1 MAACN
6 TKVSKH
12 TMRIKVGIFFGGP
25 SREREISFAGGRTVY
40 DNLDKSLF
48 EAVPI
53 FVDSFRNWYLLDW
66 AYLYKGSIRDFF
78 PVVADLPDSP
88 HGFQVYQES
97 LGPLS
102 FPDFERMAPA
112 IGRLVPKYA
121 LNELIDVAF
130 LALHGAYG
138 EDGQLQTELTQLGMP
153 YTGSGIRACQ
163 IGIDKAIQ
171 KELMAALNFP
181 TPPIRVLARTDLA
194 DLDFEALFQES
205 SQHIGW
211 PLVVRP
217 ANQGSSIGVSIIS
230 EQEGLEGFQSA
241 IERAFF
247 LERIQLAEWHKRS
260 EYEQLEYIKFLA
272 DLRDGL
278 GFPLDAS
285 HQGHKLT
292 LYHPEELLEYLHK
305 KAATDPE
312 GSLVLEAH
320 QQEERVVLEGFIN
333 GKEFSCI
340 VLRRE
345 NGGCVALPP
354 TEIVKGQELF
364 DYRSK
369 YLPGLSRKITPID
382 LKSEQI
388 EAIRSECERLFEGL
402 GFGVYAR
409 IDGFYGVDGQ
419 IYLNDPNTTSGMLPS
434 SFFFH
439 QAAEIGLNPSQFLTA
454 ILDLSLWERQ
464 REGNDFAA
472 ELKLQLEAQILQQ
485 QQAAASKKRVA
496 VLLGGSSFE
505 RHISVESG
513 RNVFEKL
520 ASSDQYAP
528 IPVFLTS
535 GEGVVPVAG
544 QQYQNGEEGSLHYGL
559 YQLPINLLLK
569 DNADDIRDKV
579 LHFKEHPLLAT
590 IRQSCQS
597 ITTKY
602 AGLEVS
608 FVPRVTNWDT
618 LAKEVDA
625 VFIALHGRPG
635 EDGQVQIQLEARQLP
650 YNGSSVSSSNTTI
663 HKFNTLQK
671 LKAAG
676 FPVAQQWLA
685 PKTAFLEDET
695 AFYEKI
701 EHTFGYPLIAK
712 PVDDG
717 CSAAVKLIKN
727 RDILQ
732 AYSRLLFS
740 APQLDETAARQL
752 LRLKAKEEFPQKNSI
767 LFEELIT
774 AQGAVKFLEITG
786 GMLTRY
792 ENDAL
797 VYDVFEPSE
806 TLAGGEVLSLEE
818 KFLAGEGQNLTPARL
833 YTSEY
838 SYEHLASQVKNDLA
852 KVASL
857 LAVEGY
863 CRIDAFVR
871 IFEDGRAE
879 TIVIEVNS
887 LPGMTPATA
896 IFHQAAVAGM
906 QPYQF
911 IDRLLG
917 FGFQRQA
924 RRLAQASAPLQSP
937 PRSLSAP
944 RDKTFVAAQPEIAT
958 AMPPTAAPQT
968 PTSTTRTINTAT
980 VAVPARARENN
991 TSKPGFSSAALAFIK
1006 HPGLWKNIG
1015 VLAASLFIVFFGFRG
1030 CLSLYTHHGEAIIL
1044 PIFEGKQLEEA
1055 KRIAKDRGLKI
1066 EVTKGAFDPDRDPG
1080 LVVSQQPK
1088 AESRVKRNRTV
1099 YLTVLSDEAPMV
1111 RLPSLVGSYDYEQY
1125 TRRLDPLKIS
1135 YYIAEQV
1142 YDPKQEENSI
1152 LHFFYDEQK
1161 IEDQDLR
1168 KGVKVPQ
1175 GARLGFVVT
1184 VRRTGEVNVPD
1195 LRCRTY
1201 SEALFVIGGYN
1212 LTIGEASGVS
1222 DNLDEAYIE
1231 RTEPASGQTVDE
1243 GSAIRVFLSRT
1254 YPEGCD

>member
-1 MAACN
+1 
-6 TKVSKH
+6 
-12 TMRIKVGIFFGGP
+12 MRIKVGIFFGGP

-78 PVVADLPDSP
+78 PAVADLPDSL

-102 FPDFERMAPA
+102 FPDFERMAA
-112 IGRLVPKYA
+112 SLGRLVPKYA
-121 LNELIDVAF
+121 LNDLIDVAF

-138 EDGQLQTELTQLGMP
+138 EDGQLQAELNQLGMP

-163 IGIDKAIQ
+163 IGIDKALQ
-171 KELMAALNFP
+171 KELMAKLDFP
-181 TPPIRVLARTDLA
+181 TPPIHVLGRSDLA
-194 DLDFEALFQES
+194 TLDFEALFQES

-211 PLVVRP
+211 PMVVRP
-217 ANQGSSIGVSIIS
+217 ANQGSSIGVSIIGQ
-230 EQEGLEGFQSA
+230 QEGLEGFRSA

-247 LERIQLAEWHKRS
+247 IERIPLAQWQSRS
-260 EYEQLEYIKFLA
+260 EYEQIEYIKFLA

-278 GFPLDAS
+278 GFPLDAT
-285 HQGHKLT
+285 HQNHKLT
-292 LYHPEELLEYLHK
+292 LYHPEELLSYLSK
-305 KAATDPE
+305 KAAADPD
-312 GSLVLEAH
+312 GSVLLQAQ
-320 QQEERVVLEGFIN
+320 QQEERVVLEGFID

-340 VLRRE
+340 VLRTE
-345 NGGCVALPP
+345 DGGCVALPP

-369 YLPGLSRKITPID
+369 YLPGLSRKITPIA
-382 LKSEQI
+382 LESKKI
-388 EAIRSECERLFEGL
+388 EAIRKECERLFTGL

-409 IDGFYGVDGQ
+409 IDGFYGSDGQ

-454 ILDLSLWERQ
+454 IIDLSLWERQ

-472 ELKLQLEAQILQQ
+472 ELKLQLEDQIRVQ

-520 ASSDQYAP
+520 ASSNKYTPLP
-528 IPVFLTS
+528 IFLSS
-535 GEGVVPVAG
+535 GDGVSPVAG
-544 QQYQNGEEGSLHYGL
+544 QQYQNGEEDSINYGL
-559 YQLPINLLLK
+559 YHLPINLLLK

-579 LHFKEHPLLAT
+579 LHFEEHPLLAH
-590 IRQSCQS
+590 IRESCQA

-602 AGLEVS
+602 AGHQVS
-608 FVPRVTNWDT
+608 FLPKTTTWDE

-650 YNGSSVSSSNTTI
+650 YNGSGVSSSNTTI

-676 FPVAQQWLA
+676 FTVAKQWLA
-685 PKTAFLEDET
+685 PKEDFLASEN
-695 AFYEKI
+695 AFYQKVEN
-701 EHTFGYPLIAK
+701 TFGYPLIAK

-717 CSAAVKLIKN
+717 CSAAVKVIKT
-727 RDILQ
+727 RAELQ
-732 AYSRLLFS
+732 AYSHLLFS
-740 APQLDETAARQL
+740 ASELNKADARKL
-752 LRLKAKEEFPQKNSI
+752 LRLKAKEEFPQKNAI

-774 AQGAVKFLEITG
+774 AQGAKKFLEITG

-792 ENDAL
+792 ENGEL
-797 VYDVFEPSE
+797 LYDVFEPSE
-806 TLAGGEVLSLEE
+806 ALAGGEVLSLEE

-833 YTSEY
+833 YTQQHQYEY
-838 SYEHLASQVKNDLA
+838 IAPQVKKDLA
-852 KVASL
+852 AVAKL
-857 LAVEGY
+857 LGVEAY

-871 IFEDGRAE
+871 IFDDGRAE

-911 IDRLLG
+911 IDQLLS
-917 FGFQRQA
+917 FGFQREALRQTRAEQA
-924 RRLAQASAPLQSP
+924 LPLNNNTP
-937 PRSLSAP
+937 PPPIQLPA
-944 RDKTFVAAQPEIAT
+944 RDHTFVAAQP
-958 AMPPTAAPQT
+958 MLPQKSPTA
-968 PTSTTRTINTAT
+968 SKTTHS
-980 VAVPARARENN
+980 N
-991 TSKPGFSSAALAFIK
+991 TSKLTKTTNSTMPQSTQEQKNSLLSSIMGLLK
-1006 HPGLWKNIG
+1006 HPGFWKNIAVLVG
-1015 VLAASLFIVFFGFRG
+1015 VLLLLFFFFRAG
-1030 CLSLYTHHGEAIIL
+1030 LSLYTHHGEAIIL
-1044 PIFEGKQLEEA
+1044 PLFEGKQLEEA
-1055 KRIAKDRGLKI
+1055 HRIAKDRGLRI
-1066 EVTKGAFDPDRDPG
+1066 EEVKGAFDPDRDPG
-1080 LVVSQQPK
+1080 LVVAQQPK
-1088 AESRVKRNRTV
+1088 AQSRVKRNRTV

-1111 RLPSLVGSYDYEQY
+1111 QLPSLVGSYDYEQY

-1135 YYIAEQV
+1135 YYVAEQV

-1175 GARLGFVVT
+1175 GTRLGFVVT
-1184 VRRTGEVNVPD
+1184 VRRTGEVSVPD

-1212 LTIGEASGVS
+1212 LSIGETIGVS
-1222 DNLDEAYIE
+1222 SNLDEAYIE
-1231 RTEPASGQTVDE
+1231 RTEPASGQSVEE
-1243 GSAIRVFLSRT
+1243 GTAIRVFLSRD
-1254 YPEGCD
+1254 YPDNCN

>member
-1 MAACN
+1 
-6 TKVSKH
+6 
-12 TMRIKVGIFFGGP
+12 MRIKVGIFFGGP

-53 FVDSFRNWYLLDW
+53 FVDSFHNWYLLDW

-78 PVVADLPDSP
+78 PTVADLPDSP

-102 FPDFERMAPA
+102 FPDFERMAAA

-138 EDGQLQTELTQLGMP
+138 EDGQLQAELTQLGMP

-163 IGIDKAIQ
+163 IGIDKALQ
-171 KELMAALNFP
+171 KELMAELNFP
-181 TPPIRVLARTDLA
+181 TPPIQVLNRA
-194 DLDFEALFQES
+194 DLVTLNFEALFQES
-205 SQHIGW
+205 SQHLGW

-217 ANQGSSIGVSIIS
+217 ANQGSSIGVSIVS

-247 LERIQLAEWHKRS
+247 LERIQLAEWQNRS
-260 EYEQLEYIKFLA
+260 EYEQLEYVKFLA

-285 HQGHKLT
+285 HEGHKLT
-292 LYHPEELLEYLHK
+292 LYHPDELLDYLRK
-305 KAATDPE
+305 KAAATPQ
-312 GSLVLEAH
+312 GSVLLEAH
-320 QQEERVVLEGFIN
+320 QQEERVVLEGFIE

-340 VLRRE
+340 VLRTE
-345 NGGCVALPP
+345 AGGCVALPP

-388 EAIRSECERLFEGL
+388 QAIRSECERLFEGL

-409 IDGFYGVDGQ
+409 IDGFYGAEGQ

-454 ILDLSLWERQ
+454 IIDLSLWERQ

-528 IPVFLTS
+528 IPIFLTS
-535 GEGVVPVAG
+535 GAGVATVAG

-579 LHFKEHPLLAT
+579 LHFKEHPLLAS
-590 IRQSCQS
+590 IRQSCRA

-602 AGLEVS
+602 AGEQVS
-608 FVPRVTNWDT
+608 FSPKATNWDA

-676 FPVAQQWLA
+676 FPIAQQWLA
-685 PKTAFLEDET
+685 PKTAFLENEA

-701 EHTFGYPLIAK
+701 ERVFGYPLIAK

-717 CSAAVKLIKN
+717 CSAAVKVIRN
-727 RDILQ
+727 REALQ

-740 APQLDETAARQL
+740 VPKLDEAAARQV
-752 LRLKAKEEFPQKNSI
+752 LRLKAKEEFPQKNAI

-774 AQGAVKFLEITG
+774 PRGATKFLEITG

-792 ENDAL
+792 EQDKL

-806 TLAGGEVLSLEE
+806 ALAGGEILSLEE

-833 YTSEY
+833 YTPQY
-838 SYEHLASQVKNDLA
+838 SYEHIASQVKSDLA
-852 KVASL
+852 RAAKL
-857 LAVEGY
+857 LDVEGY

-871 IFEDGRAE
+871 IFENGRAE

-911 IDRLLG
+911 IDRLLS

-924 RRLAQASAPLQSP
+924 RRQAAATTPLPSTP
-937 PRSLSAP
+937 PSLSP
-944 RDKTFVAAQPEIAT
+944 SQDHTLVAAQPELLAPPASYSPALAQAPIVAT
-958 AMPPTAAPQT
+958 DTIKTSPKAMPPAGKQDYK
-968 PTSTTRTINTAT
+968 
-980 VAVPARARENN
+980 
-991 TSKPGFSSAALAFIK
+991 KPKRSFLSHVIAFLK

-1015 VLAASLFIVFFGFRG
+1015 VLAAALLLVFFGFRS

-1080 LVVSQQPK
+1080 LVVAQQPK

-1168 KGVKVPQ
+1168 KGIKVPQ

-1184 VRRTGEVNVPD
+1184 VRRTGSVNVPD

-1212 LTIGEASGVS
+1212 LTIGETSGVS

-1231 RTEPASGQTVDE
+1231 RTEPASGEAVDE
-1243 GSAIRVFLSRT
+1243 GSAIRVFLSRA
-1254 YPEGCD
+1254 YPDNCD